1 VCSASR
7 EGELVETFLARS
19 SDKSTEAVRAGFLAR
34 ERAQG
39 QSMAGEVAS
48 VAIVSRIVNVG
59 TSRIH
64 RLEGINGGGRIP
76 QVRHRLPDGC
86 ATSRSM
92 LSIALT
98 NLGLFLSL
106 IAMGPQRCDS
116 RNEFI
121 LKIWSRA
128 GCSIGG
134 SSVDRGG
141 TIPTTTSL

>member
-1 VCSASR
+1 
-7 EGELVETFLARS
+7 
-19 SDKSTEAVRAGFLAR
+19 
-34 ERAQG
+34 
-39 QSMAGEVAS
+39 
-48 VAIVSRIVNVG
+48 
-59 TSRIH
+59 
-64 RLEGINGGGRIP
+64 
-76 QVRHRLPDGC
+76 
-86 ATSRSM
+86 M